1 MRFLLRVGLRVEEL
15 LLELLFCLSDLA
27 QAGGGAVRDVKAAAA
42 GVVGVEDGEC
52 GRRIVEVQ
60 TAEIRHGA
68 DLFKERDNR
77 FQPLQIPLDLEQ
89 LDMVGRLQ
97 LAAAAQRASD
107 VLDLAEGDHDLVIGF
122 LQLSRGLRSAVDV
135 IQLRLQL
142 RALLRRIKS
151 QPADALAAEGTA
163 AVQALQNIL
172 QADFFSLLETNADHV
187 SSSFTLMTGT
197 STASCSRARNSSLS
211 NFQP

>member
-1 MRFLLRVGLRVEEL
+1 MEEL

-77 FQPLQIPLDLEQ
+77 FQQIPLDLEQ

-122 LQLSRGLRSAVDV
+122 LQLSRGLRGAVDV

-163 AVQALQNIL
+163 AVQAL
-172 QADFFSLLETNADHV
+172 
-187 SSSFTLMTGT
+187 
-197 STASCSRARNSSLS
+197 
-211 NFQP
+211 